1 MNKIFK
7 EENINV
13 NLPIIFNLINDVE
26 NYPSFLPWCINT
38 EVNRETSDRM
48 VGKIYISKN
57 FIKWDFTTKNKI
69 VEEKSIELSLVDGP
83 FKNLDGKWSFT
94 KIDENNTRVSLEIN
108 YEFKN
113 SLIEISIEPIF
124 TSIMNSILQ
133 SFIDQAF
140 RIKYDD

>member
-1 MNKIFK
+1 MNKIYK

>member
-38 EVNRETSDRM
+38 EVNRETSDCM

-94 KIDENNTRVSLEIN
+94 KIDDNNTRVSLEIN
-108 YEFKN
+108 YEFEN

>member
-1 MNKIFK
+1 MNKIYK

-57 FIKWDFTTKNKI
+57 FIEWDFTTKNKI

>member
-1 MNKIFK
+1 MNKIYK

-57 FIKWDFTTKNKI
+57 FIKWAFTTKNKI

-94 KIDENNTRVSLEIN
+94 KIDENNSKVSLEIN

>member
-1 MNKIFK
+1 MNKIYK

-69 VEEKSIELSLVDGP
+69 VEEKSIELSSVDGP

>member
-1 MNKIFK
+1 MNKIYK

-83 FKNLDGKWSFT
+83 SKTWMENGVLQKLM
-94 KIDENNTRVSLEIN
+94 KIIQ
-108 YEFKN
+108 EF
-113 SLIEISIEPIF
+113 L
-124 TSIMNSILQ
+124 
-133 SFIDQAF
+133 
-140 RIKYDD
+140 